1 MLEKSRCYE
10 VHSHRGWERLHWRS
24 DIKLSPEGDQGVW
37 WRVQVREGEEERQ
50 ASQEREQHIWRS
62 CREKEPQAITTVV
75 KWLEGK
81 VAQGLEGHVKN
92 SKWFQ
97 KQWKQWCVLSGAG
110 HYQANGLKRSS
121 WLSKTDESHGKRRTM
136 ERNEEAIFAGQQQDL
151 GDWLDVA
158 VKPKRGFRLISGWR
172 VVLPFTEMDNV
183 GAEGGLGG
191 WSRVLCK
198 YPRWGAEVKL

>member
-172 VVLPFTEMDNV
+172 VVLPFTEMENV
-183 GAEGGLGG
+183 GAEGGLGE